1 MCFCLLC
8 ASHILVSTNKII
20 IKDDSRRIRWFVPPS
35 GQSGHNGSYTIVFV
49 ATVVAADGVP
59 ALNMRCERICKRECK
74 TNILA
79 TFAVGREVGEEY
91 EGLTNA
97 PDDECYDEHYLSDM
111 ALDKKEV
118 CSTATKIARK
128 YQVQSYSVLSYSF

>member
-1 MCFCLLC
+1 MIF
-8 ASHILVSTNKII
+8 A
-20 IKDDSRRIRWFVPPS
+20 
-35 GQSGHNGSYTIVFV
+35 
-49 ATVVAADGVP
+49 ATVAAADVVP

-97 PDDECYDEHYLSDM
+97 PDDECYDEHYLNYMTS
-111 ALDKKEV
+111 DKKEV
-118 CSTATKIARK
+118 CRTATKIARK
-128 YQVQSYSVLSYSF
+128 YQVQSYSFQRYSF